1 MSTIREILYANRHN
15 RAGIQAFC
23 ERLIKRSKE
32 YAVIAATASATA
44 RANVADAAT
53 AADSAIDAP
62 NSSDGATYAGNAA
75 TATARTARAIN
86 GATGHNAE
94 IERQRVD
101 LKEIF
106 GE

>member
-1 MSTIREILYANRHN
+1 MSIIREILYVNRHN

-23 ERLIKRSKE
+23 ERLVKRLKE
-32 YAVIAATASATA
+32 YAVIAATATA
-44 RANVADAAT
+44 RANEADAAT

-62 NSSDGATYAGNAA
+62 NSFDGATYAVIAA
-75 TATARTARAIN
+75 SATARTARAIN
-86 GATGHNAE
+86 GSTGHNAE